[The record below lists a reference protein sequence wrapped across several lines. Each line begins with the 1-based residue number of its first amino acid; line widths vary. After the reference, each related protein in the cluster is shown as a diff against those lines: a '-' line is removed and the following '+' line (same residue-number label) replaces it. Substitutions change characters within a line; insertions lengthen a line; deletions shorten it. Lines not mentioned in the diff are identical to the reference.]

1 MRNIFEIGLRG
12 ENQAAAYL
20 KKQGM
25 RILERRFRTPHG
37 EIDLIARDKDTLVFV
52 EVKTRPDSAEG
63 MGLLAVDAKKRGH
76 LRYAAQYYLQSHP
89 WEQVRFDVIEISAE
103 GLRHI
108 KNAF

>member
-1 MRNIFEIGLRG
+1 MRSIFEIGLLG

-25 RILERRFRTPHG
+25 RILEKRFRTPHG

-52 EVKTRPDSAEG
+52 EVKARPNSAEG
-63 MGLLAVDAKKRGH
+63 QGLLAVNRKKRGH

-89 WEQVRFDVIEISAE
+89 WEQARFDVIEISAE
-103 GLRHI
+103 GLKHI